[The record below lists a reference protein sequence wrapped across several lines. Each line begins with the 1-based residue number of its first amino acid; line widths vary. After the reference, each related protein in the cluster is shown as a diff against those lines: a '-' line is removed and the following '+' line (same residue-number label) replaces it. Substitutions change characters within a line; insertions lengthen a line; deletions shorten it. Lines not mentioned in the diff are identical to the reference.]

1 MRPDQAGQ
9 KNGSGRAL
17 AVSQDAATLV
27 RHLVETAGLPAGAGV
42 RIVIDSHH
50 HSLSMGLARGPE
62 PQDEVI
68 SSDGARLFLSQPAT
82 GRLRHRTLRAELTD
96 DRSAFFITG

>member
-1 MRPDQAGQ
+1 MTR
-9 KNGSGRAL
+9 KGSGRVL
-17 AVSQDAATLV
+17 AVSQEAAALV
-27 RHLVETAGLPAGAGV
+27 RHLVETAGLPAEAGV

-62 PQDEVI
+62 AQDALI

-82 GRLRHRTLRAELTD
+82 GRLRDRTLRAEMTD
-96 DRSAFFITG
+96 DKSAFFLTG